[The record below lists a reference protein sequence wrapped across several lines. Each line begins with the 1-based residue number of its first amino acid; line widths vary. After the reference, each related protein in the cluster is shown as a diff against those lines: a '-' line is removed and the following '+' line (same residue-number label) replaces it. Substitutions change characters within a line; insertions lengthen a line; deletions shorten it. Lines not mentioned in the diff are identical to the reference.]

1 MTLYRL
7 QQNNEADEHER
18 ALLFRL
24 ARNRA
29 IDLLRR
35 RRTRETF
42 GQEVAT
48 GKVLAFRPAETR
60 TPEDVLLDKERQHFA
75 TMALSQL
82 SERHRDCLAL
92 RRMGRESVS
101 NDEGYY
107 TIPLLPPGEYRIAV
121 KKDGFKPAI
130 RSGVVLNVEQ
140 ITRIDLTL
148 EVGQVSEATEVVSTG
163 AMIETETATLGNV
176 RTQKAISELPINSRN
191 FTMLV
196 HLTAGSVPTSTQL
209 SGAMPITAKR

>member
-1 MTLYRL
+1 MNNSGVSTRFEEFYRHEAQAVYRFVYARVGNHEDALEIVQESFLTLYQL
-7 QQNNEADEHER
+7 QQNNEAGEHER

-60 TPEDVLLDKERQHFA
+60 TPEDVLLDKERRHFA

-82 SERHRDCLAL
+82 SERDRDCLAL
-92 RRMGRESVS
+92 RRSGLSYREVAEALRLNPNSV
-101 NDEGYY
+101 GQ
-107 TIPLLPPGEYRIAV
+107 I
-121 KKDGFKPAI
+121 
-130 RSGVVLNVEQ
+130 
-140 ITRIDLTL
+140 ITRALHRFADAYQGLL
-148 EVGQVSEATEVVSTG
+148 GQKGTDEEAGKTRRE
-163 AMIETETATLGNV
+163 
-176 RTQKAISELPINSRN
+176 
-191 FTMLV
+191 
-196 HLTAGSVPTSTQL
+196 
-209 SGAMPITAKR
+209 